1 MIGEAGYDSGGSG
14 GTGSQRD
21 PSVLPAIIVT
31 VIGLAAD
38 KLGQL
43 DLTVVARHWPLLLIG
58 LGMAL
63 LLQCCDNRKDGLR

>member
-1 MIGEAGYDSGGSG
+1 MIGDADYDSGGSG

-31 VIGLAAD
+31 VIGLVSD
-38 KLGQL
+38 KLSHL
-43 DLTVVARHWPLLLIG
+43 DVTVVVRHWPLLLIG

-63 LLQCCDNRKDGLR
+63 LLQSCENKEDGVR